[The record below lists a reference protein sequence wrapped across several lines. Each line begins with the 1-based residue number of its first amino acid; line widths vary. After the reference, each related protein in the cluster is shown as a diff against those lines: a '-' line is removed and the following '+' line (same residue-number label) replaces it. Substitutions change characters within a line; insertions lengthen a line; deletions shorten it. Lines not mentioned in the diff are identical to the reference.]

1 MPLWSMALFGSRAR
15 GDDDPTSDVD
25 ILFITNEEKPRLI
38 NSSRMSCSF
47 YPSAYLI
54 AKAKEGDL
62 FILHLVR
69 EAKVIFD
76 EKMDFAAMTKA
87 FRLKKSYG
95 QEIEKASSLGRFMLR
110 YGEGYEDAELV
121 NRRIAWCVR
130 TILIARAA
138 EEGKSI
144 FAADALADFAGTQSV
159 GQLIR
164 NKAAPV
170 LHIPVM
176 KNFSAFLDDW
186 GQSGI
191 DRKATA
197 DAYLQHFRRTDNS
210 IGLRTFFASGEAG
223 EYE

>member
-15 GDDDPTSDVD
+15 GDDDPTSDAD

-38 NSSRMSCSF
+38 NTSRMSCSF
-47 YPSAYLI
+47 YPSTYLLS
-54 AKAKEGDL
+54 KAKEGDL

-76 EKMDFAAMTKA
+76 ERKDFAATAKA

-110 YGEGYEDAELV
+110 YGEGYEDAALV

-138 EEGKSI
+138 EEKKAI
-144 FAADALADFAGTQSV
+144 FSADALADFAGTRSV
-159 GQLIR
+159 RQLVR
-164 NKAAPV
+164 NKAAPI
-170 LHIPVM
+170 LHASVM
-176 KNFSAFLDDW
+176 NNFSAFLEEW
-186 GQSGI
+186 GRSGI
-191 DRKATA
+191 DQKAPA
-197 DAYLQHFRRTDNS
+197 DAYLQYFRRTGNS
-210 IGLRTFFASGEAG
+210 IGLRTYFASAEAG